1 MSGKRWHAVIDRMPK
16 NRQIYGAEVGV
27 WDGRMSE
34 QLLRELDNLILVC
47 VDRWEPPGVYDT
59 YYDSGSTI
67 ARSSKDAY
75 IKAYNTY
82 RARTEPFRDRI
93 GEYIGDSVSGTTIA
107 SERSLDF
114 VFLDGDHSYAG
125 VTRDIIA
132 WYNKVK
138 IGGYIGGHD
147 YGHPEQG
154 QVEQAVLDYFADF
167 PGVIELDRNRTWFY
181 RREE

>member
-16 NRQIYGAEVGV
+16 DRTIYGAEVGV

-47 VDRWEPPGVYDT
+47 VDRWEPPGEDDS
-59 YYDSGSTI
+59 YYHSGSTI
-67 ARSSKDAY
+67 ARSEKEAY
-75 IKAYNTY
+75 NKAYQLYKN
-82 RARTEPFRDRI
+82 RTKYFSDRI
-93 GEYIGDSVSGTTIA
+93 IELIFDSVFA
-107 SERSLDF
+107 SYNIEDEILDF
-114 VFLDGDHSYAG
+114 AFLDGDHSYEG
-125 VTRDIIA
+125 VTRDIKA
-132 WYNKVK
+132 WLPKVK